1 MHKAPPDSTSPSP
14 LVSLIPVAVLILLMT
29 LVIKLFGSGA
39 LYGGSQVAL
48 IIAAGVTI
56 AVSMGVYHNPW
67 KELEESIEDNLK
79 AICVAMLILLM
90 IGTVSSS
97 WMLSGIVPAFI
108 CYGLQCISPKV
119 FLLAVCL
126 ICAIVAVVTGSS
138 WTTIATIGVAMIAIG
153 EALGFSPA
161 WTAGAII
168 SGAYFGDK
176 ISPLSDTTVLAS
188 STAGV
193 PLFEHIKYMMITTVP
208 SFAIALIIFLI
219 ASLCHTAPS
228 AAVTSE
234 VSDALRRTFNITPV
248 VLIVPAVTCFLIV
261 KKVPALLTLLLASAM
276 AGVMALIVQPDI
288 MAEVAGADRLTFES
302 ASRATFLS
310 YFNGAAIDSGNESLN
325 RLIETKGMNGM
336 LPTVFLIIC
345 AANFGGTLV
354 GSGMIQ
360 SITGYMMRRISSR
373 VGLVASSVFTGIFCN
388 MATSDQYLSI
398 ILNCSL
404 YRELFEDKGY
414 EPRLLSRTAEDSTT
428 VTSVL
433 IPWNSCGMTQSTV
446 LHVPTMTYLPYCF
459 FNLISPLM
467 SILVAA
473 TGYKI
478 YRSVISPQS
487 DSQSAPEESTGKA

>member
-1 MHKAPPDSTSPSP
+1 MHKASPDSTSPSP

-29 LVIKLFGSGA
+29 LVIKLFGSDA

-56 AVSMGVYHNPW
+56 AISMGVYHKSW
-67 KELEESIEDNLK
+67 KDLEKSIEDNFK
-79 AICVAMLILLM
+79 GICVAMLILLM

-188 STAGV
+188 STAGA

-248 VLIVPAVTCFLIV
+248 VLIVPAVTCLLIV

-467 SILVAA
+467 SILIAA

-478 YRSVISPQS
+478 YRSVK
-487 DSQSAPEESTGKA
+487 E